1 MNQVTQISALMP
13 VLPEIVIACGAMLL
27 LMVGVGIS
35 QTERSARLVNS
46 FCIAVLALTAF
57 IIATQ
62 SPGRVMLFGG
72 SFVVDD
78 YARFL
83 KLLAITGSAGALI
96 LCDRGTLDGL
106 AYWPEA
112 EESFWAELGS
122 SRSAELARYAAVIH
136 LRTPPA
142 ERGYNHQNPLRT
154 DLFFPPRAERPQ
166 LDLF

>member
-96 LCDRGTLDGL
+96 LSLNWLTTEKQQRFEYG
-106 AYWPEA
+106 
-112 EESFWAELGS
+112 
-122 SRSAELARYAAVIH
+122 V
-136 LRTPPA
+136 
-142 ERGYNHQNPLRT
+142 
-154 DLFFPPRAERPQ
+154 LF
-166 LDLF
+166 